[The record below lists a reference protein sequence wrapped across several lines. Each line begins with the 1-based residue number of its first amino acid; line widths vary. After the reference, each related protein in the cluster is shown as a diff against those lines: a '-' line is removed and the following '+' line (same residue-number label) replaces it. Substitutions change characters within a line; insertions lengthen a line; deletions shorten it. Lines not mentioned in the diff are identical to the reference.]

1 MIKKIGL
8 LLFAGL
14 VLTACEQKLHDL
26 TMSRMPYVGN
36 ELRTD
41 GYYYSTIPEYS
52 DPTIGVIV
60 LYRNGVCMEMLLSG
74 VSGADNKNIEKKL
87 LNKDLMAR
95 FFNRPDGIGVFRIN
109 NNRFEMETW
118 RKIWDTI
125 TFSYWGEILNN
136 TTLLIKE
143 MRDNDSGKTFVEK
156 RYYHFKPFA
165 HKPDSTNNFIK

>member
-14 VLTACEQKLHDL
+14 ALTACEQKLRDL

-41 GYYYSTIPEYS
+41 GYYYSTIPDYS

-74 VSGADNKNIEKKL
+74 VSGADNKNIEK
-87 LNKDLMAR
+87 
-95 FFNRPDGIGVFRIN
+95 
-109 NNRFEMETW
+109 
-118 RKIWDTI
+118 
-125 TFSYWGEILNN
+125 
-136 TTLLIKE
+136 
-143 MRDNDSGKTFVEK
+143 
-156 RYYHFKPFA
+156 
-165 HKPDSTNNFIK
+165 NF